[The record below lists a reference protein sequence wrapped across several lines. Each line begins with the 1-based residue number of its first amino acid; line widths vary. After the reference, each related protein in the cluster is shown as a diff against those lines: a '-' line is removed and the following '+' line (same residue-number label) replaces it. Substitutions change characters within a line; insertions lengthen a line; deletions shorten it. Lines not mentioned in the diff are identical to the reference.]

1 MAENTGFQRVI
12 LITLL
17 VHDKVFID
25 LKIHKDSFLKSPP
38 FFFNYVFYSCVL
50 SWKYDDGILFM
61 FSFNTLTW
69 QNKMLVTIV
78 SQNVWKLLLLF
89 EILNLTEILLD
100 KAVWKLLHVYMHS
113 DLPNHQTKKQ
123 KYVNVLA

>member
-1 MAENTGFQRVI
+1 
-12 LITLL
+12 
-17 VHDKVFID
+17 
-25 LKIHKDSFLKSPP
+25 
-38 FFFNYVFYSCVL
+38 
-50 SWKYDDGILFM
+50 M

-100 KAVWKLLHVYMHS
+100 KAV
-113 DLPNHQTKKQ
+113 
-123 KYVNVLA
+123 